1 MAIAGGA
8 GVFLSFT
15 DLNYNLVFT
24 FISVTGMIVVS
35 YICFL
40 GVYAWRRNVPASGIF
55 LLAWVSPIFGFA
67 SIALLAQGLIE
78 YSNLFYYSLG
88 VGVLLEMALL
98 SFALAGRINAVQLEK
113 AQAQDRALTAEKH
126 LAQNL
131 VDTKARLEEQ
141 VRERTVQLET
151 AIQEADE
158 ANRSKSEFLANMSH
172 ELRTPLNAIIGFSEI
187 MEKQIVGPLG
197 NEKYVDYAS
206 DIHGS
211 GAHLLDIIN
220 DILDL
225 SKIEAGAQEL
235 NLETFDVGELV
246 EESVDLVRGRADQS
260 GVTLLAPE
268 IESRAQLNAD
278 RLRTKQILLNLLS
291 NAVKFSDAGGTVEV
305 YTRQTEAGEF
315 EFRVA
320 DQGLGIASEDLE
332 KVLLS
337 FGQAADPTIRNQDG
351 AGLGL
356 PLSKALAELHGGSLE
371 IESELGQGTTVTVR
385 YPPERRANG

>member
-1 MAIAGGA
+1 MISGDLLT
-8 GVFLSFT
+8 FLF
-15 DLNYNLVFT
+15 V
-24 FISVTGMIVVS
+24 M
-35 YICFL
+35 
-40 GVYAWRRNVPASGIF
+40 
-55 LLAWVSPIFGFA
+55 
-67 SIALLAQGLIE
+67 
-78 YSNLFYYSLG
+78 
-88 VGVLLEMALL
+88 LEMALL